1 MKKHKIIFAT
11 ALVALGLG
19 VSSCSS
25 ASSETQ
31 TNADG
36 SVDLSNVTL
45 KVGDQIAGTEQV
57 LAASGEL
64 DDLPY
69 DIEWSS
75 FTSGPP
81 QIEALNAGQ
90 IDFAITGNTP
100 PIIGGPTNT
109 KVVAAYNNQA
119 LGDAILISPDS
130 TISSVA
136 DLKGKKVAV
145 ARGSSAH
152 GHLILQLE
160 KAGVSVDEVE
170 LNLLQPSDAKAAFQN
185 GQVDAWAVWDPY
197 TAQAELE
204 GAKILVNAAGVSA
217 GYGFG
222 VASDEALADPA
233 KEAALDDLL
242 DRVAEA
248 YVWAQ
253 DNKDEWAE
261 IYAQES
267 GFDPEASKLNTR
279 SLRLQV
285 PLDDEVNTYQNALIG
300 SFVSAG
306 LLEYFDFDTIVDR
319 RFES

>member
-1 MKKHKIIFAT
+1 MKSHKIIFAT
-11 ALVALGLG
+11 ALIALGLG
-19 VSSCSS
+19 VTSCSS
-25 ASSETQ
+25 ASSEAQ
-31 TNADG
+31 PAADG
-36 SVDLSNVTL
+36 SIDLSGVTL
-45 KVGDQIAGTEQV
+45 NVGDQIAGTEQV
-57 LAASGEL
+57 LEASGEL

-109 KVVAAYNNQA
+109 KVVAAYNNRA
-119 LGDAILISPDS
+119 LGDAILIAPDS
-130 TISSVA
+130 IISSVA
-136 DLKGKKVAV
+136 DLKGKKIAV

-160 KAGVSVDEVE
+160 KAGISLDEVE

-197 TAQAELE
+197 TSQAELE
-204 GAKILVNAAGVSA
+204 GAKVLTNAAGVSA

-242 DRVAEA
+242 TRVSEA
-248 YVWAQ
+248 YVWAS
-253 DNKDEWAE
+253 DNPDEWAQ
-261 IYAQES
+261 IYSDES
-267 GFDPEASKLNTR
+267 GFDLEAAKLNTR

-306 LLEYFDFDTIVDR
+306 LLEDFGFDSIVDR
-319 RFES
+319 RFED